1 MTNQQILLE
10 GILEEYFKES
20 SFRNIDKAFE
30 TFSTEQIYKYR
41 DLGIDEINSGL
52 IGDSRDGGADGIY
65 IFLDEELILDEEQL
79 AEKKLHNNLLLELNI
94 LQHKN
99 TNRVEELV
107 LDRFLGSVDFIF
119 DLSMTKDQLDS
130 VFNEEITEKV
140 MLFHECWKKT
150 ASKHPKI
157 KVKYYHICKGN
168 KQKTLGPLSTNESY
182 ISKRKLLIEK
192 VKKVSQ
198 TITDIEYEVYDAN
211 DLLNLYRKKQDYS
224 LEIKLNE
231 NPIGI
236 EYQIPGSDNKQGGYI
251 ASVNLSEYNRFIKD
265 EDKMIRKYL
274 FESNIRDYQNN
285 TEVNKAMQNSLEN
298 EKCYDFWWL
307 NNGVTIIADN
317 GTLSGKSLH
326 LDNVQIVNG
335 LQTSHNIYM
344 KEFEEDESRSL
355 LLKIIVTKDKATKDA
370 IIKSTNSQN
379 YVHPS
384 LFKATDPV
392 QRNIEDYLLKE
403 DYYYDRRKN
412 FYKNQGKPTN
422 SIISINFMAQCI
434 TTIVDKNPSKARQSP
449 ASLTKQDKTY
459 NKIFSNSRDLK
470 VYLNSIK
477 MVKAVEKYF
486 KDNFNPQDDIETNIL
501 NNFKFHVARVLMSI
515 LCSKYR
521 YNDNEIV
528 KIKFENL
535 NENKLSQAV
544 ELLKDA
550 LIKFRQENDN
560 PNMINIAK
568 NSSFSDYITDYLQ
581 ENLNVE

>member
-568 NSSFSDYITDYLQ
+568 NSSVSDYITDYLQ